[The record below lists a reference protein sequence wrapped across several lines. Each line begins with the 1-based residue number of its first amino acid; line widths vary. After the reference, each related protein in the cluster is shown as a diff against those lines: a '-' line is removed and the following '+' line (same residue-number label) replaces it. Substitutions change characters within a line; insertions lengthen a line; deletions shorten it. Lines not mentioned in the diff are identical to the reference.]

1 MGPRNFAFTEEGTQL
16 AWAAAADLL
25 PSGREL
31 RNMLGDDSA
40 AYLQHLF
47 DYELYVQY
55 LAKNGIET
63 PYRKQSLAFWR
74 VMKAFVNDF
83 LSCYYSTP
91 DELAEDVEVWRF
103 CLSILKDVS
112 FTSASSLAEGVGTGG
127 IIDTAEH
134 LWFFTTNL
142 ITRYCYLVTAGHEH
156 VGTVPAYAQDVSFC
170 AFNWPKGELCGTKQ
184 TAITSAT
191 LMAFTSTP
199 MPMLM
204 AELGSEDDWSHL
216 FAGPLAMPSLKAKR
230 VVGEDG
236 GIPDKVRQ
244 VYATFQQSLKELSQE
259 CDAFNDKALAPDAKF
274 PDCFGM
280 WQTNPKYLETA
291 VSV

>member
-1 MGPRNFAFTEEGTQL
+1 M
-16 AWAAAADLL
+16 
-25 PSGREL
+25 
-31 RNMLGDDSA
+31 
-40 AYLQHLF
+40 
-47 DYELYVQY
+47 QY

-142 ITRYCYLVTAGHEH
+142 ITRCTSPDHLPHPHPPPPPFTLHPPPSTCPPSPFTRHPLPFTTRPSRLTLTSHPQPLPSPFTLTLSLHPHPPPLTHMDAPSDCYLVTAGHEH

-184 TAITSAT
+184 TAITSAV

-204 AELGSEDDWSHL
+204 AEIGSEVTGLDRTHL
-216 FAGPLAMPSLKAKR
+216 PWVARDPRAHQPCVGPM
-230 VVGEDG
+230 
-236 GIPDKVRQ
+236 
-244 VYATFQQSLKELSQE
+244 
-259 CDAFNDKALAPDAKF
+259 
-274 PDCFGM
+274 
-280 WQTNPKYLETA
+280 
-291 VSV
+291 